1 MLIASFC
8 RFADELAASL
18 EESATISWGSQNS
31 QKGVFTQWQA
41 LEYIGGKIKPTK
53 FARRIQYNKADEARE
68 KLATVVV
75 SHVPVIRYVLSQYL
89 YTSVISL
96 CVCAMSVYLR
106 RCDITQQMPCDEGNR
121 KGRNLPLFSVLWR
134 NSFGCRGAIAA

>member
-1 MLIASFC
+1 MLLWKTARGCPWAAGLAEGLLGSGIVLIASFC

-53 FARRIQYNKADEARE
+53 FARRTQYNKADEARE

-75 SHVPVIRYVLSQYL
+75 SHVPVIRYVLSQ
-89 YTSVISL
+89 
-96 CVCAMSVYLR
+96 
-106 RCDITQQMPCDEGNR
+106 
-121 KGRNLPLFSVLWR
+121 
-134 NSFGCRGAIAA
+134 